1 MKRIAQRL
9 SQVKPSPTASLFG
22 KVAELRAAGRS
33 VVGLVAGEPDFDTP
47 DNIKHAAIKAIQSGH
62 TKYTAVDGMP
72 ELKQAIRAK
81 FARENELDYAPN
93 QIIVSV
99 GGKHVIFNAL
109 LATLSDGDEVVIP
122 APYWVSYPEM
132 VLLCGGVPVTVR
144 TDADG
149 GFKLN
154 APELERA
161 ITRKTKWLILNS
173 PSNPSG
179 AAYTKDELIAIADVV
194 RRNPHVMVLSDEIYE
209 HLVYGEFKF
218 FSFASVAPDL
228 KDRILTMNGV
238 SKTYSMTGWRIGY
251 AGGPADIIKAM
262 AAVQSHSTT
271 NPTSISQA
279 AAIEALN
286 GPQDYIPKNV
296 ATFSRRRELVLGLL
310 NAIPGIHCHRPEGAF
325 YVYPSCEGVI
335 GKKRPD
341 GATIK
346 TDEDFIMYLLEDA
359 GVGLVF
365 GGAFGM
371 SPYFRVSY
379 AASDEILKTACEKI
393 AAAVSKLKN

>member
-161 ITRKTKWLILNS
+161 ITPKTKWLILNS

-262 AAVQSHSTT
+262 VAVQSHSTT

-379 AASDEILKTACEKI
+379 AASDEILKAACEKI
-393 AAAVSKLKN
+393 ATAVSKLKN

>member
-9 SQVKPSPTASLFG
+9 GQVKPSPTASLFG
-22 KVAELRAAGRS
+22 KVAEMRAAGRS
-33 VVGLVAGEPDFDTP
+33 VIGLVAGEPDFDTP
-47 DNIKHAAIKAIQSGH
+47 DNIKNAAIKAIQNGQ

-81 FARENELDYAPN
+81 FARENKLDYAAN

-109 LATLSDGDEVVIP
+109 LATLSAGDEVVIP

-132 VLLCGGVPVTVR
+132 VLLCGGIPVTVP
-144 TDADG
+144 TDAEN

-154 APELERA
+154 VQDLEGA
-161 ITRKTKWLILNS
+161 ITPKTKWLILNS

-179 AAYTKDELIAIADVV
+179 AAYTKDELVAIANVV
-194 RRNPHVMVLSDEIYE
+194 RRHPHVMVLSDEIYE

-218 FSFASVAPDL
+218 YSFATIAPDL

-262 AAVQSHSTT
+262 VAVQSHSTT

-286 GPQDYIPKNV
+286 GPQDCVPKNV

-310 NAIPGIHCHRPEGAF
+310 NSIPGIHCHRPEGAF
-325 YVYPSCEGVI
+325 YVYPSCEGII

-341 GATIK
+341 GVKIE
-346 TDEDFIMYLLEDA
+346 TDEDFIVYLLEDA

-365 GGAFGM
+365 GGAFGL

-379 AASDEILKTACEKI
+379 AASDEILKSACEKI
-393 AAAVSKLKN
+393 ATAVSKLQN